1 MDRGKLS
8 LTPAKQLRKRELVLL
23 FPQKEIPGKK
33 KIIIIQS
40 ASRSTND
47 LYSDDSDS
55 KRRSGLIL
63 KHFTRQGWS
72 YFLLMTNGLQ

>member
-40 ASRSTND
+40 YYPEAQMICTQMTVIP
-47 LYSDDSDS
+47 
-55 KRRSGLIL
+55 KGGLD
-63 KHFTRQGWS
+63 
-72 YFLLMTNGLQ
+72 